1 MLIFGANINTS
12 EEHIDAM
19 IEERDTSALLDL
31 ARYQIQKGAAYIA
44 VNCGTRV
51 DTEPQDIEWMVE
63 TIQHE
68 LAIPMCIDSPS
79 GEAQQ
84 AGLAKHR
91 YGRPMVNSITAEPQ
105 RIATILPLVKKY
117 DALVTALLHDESGMP
132 ANSQSRLSVIPKLQT
147 AFEQY
152 GIPPSDVYL
161 DCLVFPLATDHLSA
175 QIYFETHRQLRQRY
189 PKFKT
194 ICGLNNISYG
204 LPSPD
209 ILDCIFLVQCAAA
222 GQEAAFVRLSD
233 TLAAFIPGLKLMEG
247 NDEFAL
253 NYIASYRLGMM
264 NHMQLCSSP
273 KLFKEP

>member
-19 IEERDTSALLDL
+19 IEERDATTLLDL
-31 ARYQIQKGAAYIA
+31 ARYQIQKGAVYIS

-63 TIQHE
+63 TIQQE
-68 LAIPMCIDSPS
+68 LAVPMCIDSPC
-79 GEAQQ
+79 GEAQK

-105 RIATILPLVKKY
+105 RIATMLPMVKKY

-132 ANSQSRLSVIPKLQT
+132 TNVQDRLSVMPKLQA
-147 AFEQY
+147 AFEHY
-152 GIPPSDVYL
+152 GISPSDVYL

-175 QIYFETHRQLRQRY
+175 QIYFETHKQLRLQY
-189 PKFKT
+189 PRFKT

-209 ILDCIFLVQCAAA
+209 ILDCTFLSQCAAA
-222 GQEAAFVRLSD
+222 GQEAAFVRLSE
-233 TLAAFIPGLKLMEG
+233 TLAAFIPGIELVEG

-253 NYIASYRLGMM
+253 NYIASYRSGMVDS
-264 NHMQLCSSP
+264 HHLCSSP
-273 KLFKEP
+273 QL